1 MLAESYRNAE
11 VLETYERNNKRY
23 ARIRCKCGR
32 CGGTG
37 LISWSRLDNGVCWEC
52 RGAKT
57 FIKDVRDYSDAEIQS
72 IERAKE
78 RRREKAAKAFE
89 EKKRKAN
96 AITTQRYGFNG
107 MKAYVVLGDTY
118 SIKDELKEHGAKYS
132 PELKWVCPT
141 EPTWLSGYDYA
152 EINLCDI
159 FKYDD
164 YGWLVVKDDA
174 SNIIEALQPKT
185 GEYVGTVGSKIKV
198 TVTVT
203 NVFENA
209 LYLYGHSRYTYKHI
223 MKSDDGNV
231 FVWNTSTACYNV
243 GHTMTLVGTVKAHEE
258 YRGVRQTILTR
269 CKEVQ

>member
-23 ARIRCKCGR
+23 ARIRCKCER

-52 RGAKT
+52 HGAKT
-57 FIKDVRDYSDAEIQS
+57 YIKEVRDYSDAEIQS
-72 IERAKE
+72 MERAKE

-96 AITTQRYGFNG
+96 AMTIQRYGFNG

-141 EPTWLSGYDYA
+141 EPT
-152 EINLCDI
+152 
-159 FKYDD
+159 
-164 YGWLVVKDDA
+164 
-174 SNIIEALQPKT
+174 
-185 GEYVGTVGSKIKV
+185 
-198 TVTVT
+198 
-203 NVFENA
+203 
-209 LYLYGHSRYTYKHI
+209 
-223 MKSDDGNV
+223 
-231 FVWNTSTACYNV
+231 
-243 GHTMTLVGTVKAHEE
+243 
-258 YRGVRQTILTR
+258 
-269 CKEVQ
+269 